1 MTPYLRNQ
9 SGASEQMQHQS
20 ALHPAMPSD
29 RHVDHFARLQN
40 EWHNVDPSLAPG
52 RLGGQ
57 EPSLNSG
64 LPQEEAILSKEQ
76 ELMRKAQE
84 LEKEMQSIKQAKIDV
99 VVKQFE
105 QQLLKDA
112 QHEENKFS
120 ERLRSEYD
128 VKINQLASE
137 KEQSVTEVENLEKQ
151 ITDQIQF
158 FGVILA
164 ELKQKKGELESTHQ
178 AAVHQLRHELS
189 QTLESQRGKMLKHVQ
204 DKREIF
210 REYIRKE
217 QL

>member
-1 MTPYLRNQ
+1 
-9 SGASEQMQHQS
+9 
-20 ALHPAMPSD
+20 
-29 RHVDHFARLQN
+29 
-40 EWHNVDPSLAPG
+40 
-52 RLGGQ
+52 
-57 EPSLNSG
+57 
-64 LPQEEAILSKEQ
+64 
-76 ELMRKAQE
+76 MRKAQE

-112 QHEENKFS
+112 QLEENKFS
-120 ERLRSEYD
+120 ERLRGEYD

-189 QTLESQRGKMLKHVQ
+189 QSLESQRAKMLKHVQ

-217 QL
+217 